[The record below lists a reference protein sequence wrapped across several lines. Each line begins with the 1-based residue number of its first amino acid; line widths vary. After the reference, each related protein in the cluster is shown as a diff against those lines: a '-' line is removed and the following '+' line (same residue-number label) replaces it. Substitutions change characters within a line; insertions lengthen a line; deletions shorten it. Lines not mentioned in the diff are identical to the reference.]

1 MSHCSQKYF
10 AGRSVVIWITTFLRA
25 TCASNYAK
33 LKLTVEI
40 WSVKYILIASLLVLP
55 MGALHSLCGA
65 LWVQKVPAPAPA
77 ELHFWDVVLFCVR
90 CKWELNALFTLD
102 ESELA
107 TLFISEL
114 QLRKR
119 SAFMRV
125 QLGACVTDWFSKSP
139 RGGVELAKCQII
151 NTVVHIRTNE
161 TVTQSK
167 TQQQHLC
174 SDNRLI
180 ERRGE

>member
-1 MSHCSQKYF
+1 M
-10 AGRSVVIWITTFLRA
+10 
-25 TCASNYAK
+25 
-33 LKLTVEI
+33 I
-40 WSVKYILIASLLVLP
+40 WSESLLFWGRLVFPITQSWNWRLKF
-55 MGALHSLCGA
+55 GLSSIFLLHHCWCRLWARYTACVGPCGCRRY
-65 LWVQKVPAPAPA
+65 
-77 ELHFWDVVLFCVR
+77 LHLHQQSHTDVVLLCVR

-119 SAFMRV
+119 SAFVRV

-139 RGGVELAKCQII
+139 RGGVELAKYQII
-151 NTVVHIRTNE
+151 NTVVHITTNE

-174 SDNRLI
+174 SDSRLI